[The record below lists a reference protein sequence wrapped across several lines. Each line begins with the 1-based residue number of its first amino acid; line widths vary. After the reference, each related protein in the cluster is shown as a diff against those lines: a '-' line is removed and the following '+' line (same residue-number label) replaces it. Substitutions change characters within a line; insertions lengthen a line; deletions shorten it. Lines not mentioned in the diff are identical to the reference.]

1 VLLADLIPL
10 INLPTNPIGWLG
22 LIVMF
27 TVAVAVHELGHLFW
41 AKRFGVGAEEF
52 AIGFGK
58 RLWWFEW
65 GGTIYSIRALP
76 LGGFVKIKGMIAALE
91 EEEEQRRREEE
102 AKGGGLAKSMVRSAV
117 YETSLAV
124 KDLALWKRLL
134 IFGGGVINNVILGFL
149 LFWVVASLVGLEKG
163 PERQAIVGWIDAQ
176 SPAAMA
182 GLERGDRILSVNDTP
197 VPLFADF
204 VEQVI
209 GSEGSAEITLQRGEE
224 NFTLVWPAP
233 PQGVESFLDQLM
245 DPQPAHVIQV
255 IPNAPAERAGLRN
268 GDTILA
274 VNGLGVPHWM
284 DMQPLFEASAGQ
296 PVELLL
302 QRGEESLTITV
313 TPEFKEEIGRWT
325 IGFLPGHPAVGVERL
340 SAHEGLSWAWDRTEY
355 ICVETSVFIWNAI
368 TLQYSGAYIAENL
381 GGPVQ
386 IFVWAYQASN
396 QGLANFLFFAAL
408 LNVIIAYF
416 NILPI
421 PILDGGHCLINI
433 IESVRRR
440 PIPMHV
446 LERVYFVFIALLVG
460 LFLMLLA
467 KDILANLWR
476 FTG

>member
-1 VLLADLIPL
+1 MLLADLIPL

-27 TVAVAVHELGHLFW
+27 TVAVAVHELGHLLW

-58 RLWWFEW
+58 RLWWREW

-91 EEEEQRRREEE
+91 EEEEERRREEE
-102 AKGGGLAKSMVRSAV
+102 AKSGGLARAMVRSAV
-117 YETSLAV
+117 YESSLAV

-134 IFGGGVINNVILGFL
+134 IFGGGVINNVILGFV

-163 PERQAIVGWIDAQ
+163 PERQAIVGWIDAG
-176 SPAAMA
+176 SPAAQA
-182 GLERGDRILSVNDTP
+182 GLERGDHILSVNATP
-197 VPLFADF
+197 VPLFSDL

-209 GSEGSAEITLQRGEE
+209 ESEGPAALSVQRGEE
-224 NFTLVWPAP
+224 LLSLVWPEP
-233 PQGVESFLDQLM
+233 PQDVDSFLDQLM
-245 DPQPAHVIQV
+245 DPQPAHVLQV
-255 IPNAPAERAGLRN
+255 IPNAPAERSGLRN
-268 GDTILA
+268 GDTVLA
-274 VNGLGVPHWM
+274 VNGIEVGHWM
-284 DMQPLFEASAGQ
+284 DMQPLFEASGGE
-296 PVELLL
+296 PVELLV

-313 TPEFKEEIGRWT
+313 TPEFKEDIGRWT

-340 SAHEGLSWAWDRTEY
+340 SALEGLGYAWGYTEL
-355 ICVETSVFIWNAI
+355 IFVETSLFLWKTI
-368 TLQYSGAYIAENL
+368 TLQLSGEQIAENV

-386 IFVWAYQASN
+386 IFVMAYQASN
-396 QGLANFLFFAAL
+396 RGFADFLLFAAL
-408 LNVIIAYF
+408 LNMILAYF

-440 PIPMHV
+440 PIPLRV
-446 LERVYFVFIALLVG
+446 LERIYFVFFALLIG
-460 LFLMLLA
+460 LFVTLLA